1 MENFNNTKMP
11 ETGVSAN
18 KENADFVTKIKTEKS
33 EKSICLS
40 ANQIVAREMLD
51 DISVFSDKERVVVE
65 KKLVEDENLDS
76 KEQAI
81 FDLAR
86 KNWFF
91 DKYGFPYNSKS
102 TRNEMLFRKYATET
116 EVKESVSLQQELFS
130 AIKADDNEKIKAL
143 KEKYES
149 EYPDQLE
156 GIAVLFGLQDYF
168 SNSKKLKELKGQKWG
183 EEEKEVITNSTEFQ
197 FLLTHFISI
206 NEHNKEFLRTFWEV
220 LEKTAETGGNLKQL
234 HIMRQSILSQ
244 VSALKIFEALGAKP
258 KLSHPREDAFEA
270 IDMWSK
276 NEDAIQIKSNK
287 NITEPMMT
295 ETDTAFFPGV
305 ITEDDE
311 ERCRYNSKYFA
322 DNQRFGLN
330 LKKYGKIIG
339 KKLKGYL
346 LVVPTAQ
353 FDFITG
359 EPSEKIIEFVRDH
372 INRKKEAENNN

>member
-1 MENFNNTKMP
+1 MENFNKIKMP

-51 DISVFSDKERVVVE
+51 DISVFSDEERVVIE
-65 KKLVEDENLDS
+65 KKLIEEESLNN

-81 FDLAR
+81 FDKAR
-86 KNWFF
+86 INWFF
-91 DKYGFPYNSKS
+91 DKYGFPYKLKI
-102 TRNEMLFRKYATET
+102 TRNETLLRKYASEK
-116 EVKESVSLQQELFS
+116 EVEEKVSLQQELFL

-168 SNSKKLKELKGQKWG
+168 SNSKKLEELKGKKWK
-183 EEEKEVITNSTEFQ
+183 EEEKKVMTDPSEFQ

-206 NEHNKEFLRTFWEV
+206 NGHNKEFLRTFWEV

-234 HIMRQSILSQ
+234 HIMRQSILGQ
-244 VSALKIFEALGAKP
+244 VAALKIFEAIGAKP
-258 KLSHPREDAFEA
+258 KLSHPGEDVFKS

-276 NEDAIQIKSNK
+276 NEDAIQIKSNRK
-287 NITEPMMT
+287 ITEPMMT

-311 ERCRYNSKYFA
+311 ERCHYNSKYFA

-339 KKLKGYL
+339 KKLRGYF

-359 EPSEKIIEFVRDH
+359 EPSEKIIEFVRDYT
-372 INRKKEAENNN
+372 NKTKEKE